1 MVREKLGGCRIAE
14 GLMRS
19 NVVVDLFPFSLGA
32 PQGGQVEVAGIGLI
46 EFFGMGP
53 VRPFHRP
60 IEFGGARR
68 QQKQANALV
77 LTRLLKGRG
86 EFAAAIDFEWPG
98 MGTGIRRVSVV
109 RNWVAVT
116 LVARP

>member
-1 MVREKLGGCRIAE
+1 
-14 GLMRS
+14 
-19 NVVVDLFPFSLGA
+19 
-32 PQGGQVEVAGIGLI
+32 
-46 EFFGMGP
+46 MGP

-68 QQKQANALV
+68 QHKQANALV

-98 MGTGIRRVSVV
+98 
-109 RNWVAVT
+109 W
-116 LVARP
+116 ARASAA